1 METIISVIVAIGILV
16 FKAVA
21 KNMEKSADKPV
32 RPVRPVVPV
41 EPERPMAMPEVFPQ
55 ILEVFEAPLEREE
68 PEAEPQ
74 VQVMVEPCTRER
86 VQPQVVRKTA
96 PAVTVEQTPVDSE
109 KKEKIDPKKLIVYSE
124 IMNRKY

>member
-1 METIISVIVAIGILV
+1 MT
-16 FKAVA
+16 
-21 KNMEKSADKPV
+21 
-32 RPVRPVVPV
+32 
-41 EPERPMAMPEVFPQ
+41 MPEVFPQ

-74 VQVMVEPCTRER
+74 VQVMAEPCARER